1 LNKKRPTMRGS
12 NPRLHQ
18 KITRKTALQDPD
30 GPTAGD
36 VGISVVVETRREI
49 EDLTG
54 VKAAYPGR

>member
-1 LNKKRPTMRGS
+1 M
-12 NPRLHQ
+12 
-18 KITRKTALQDPD
+18 QDPD

-54 VKAAYPGR
+54 VKEPVPGRVILKGENYDNAGTIYRKPREAL